1 MTTPVVSFFNNNGGV
16 GKTTLVYHLAWMAS
30 ELGVSVLAVDL
41 DPQANLTAACL
52 DANVVEKLW
61 DGARQTVYG
70 AIAPLVEG
78 VGDLSS
84 VDVQAVSPAA
94 QPSGGGFEASESGA
108 RVRSAMAKLPRWE
121 RSSFPSRKRSL
132 ESYSSRRTRG
142 FSRGGSR

>member
-70 AIAPLVEG
+70 AIAPLLEG

-94 QPSGGGFEASESGA
+94 QPSGGGFEASERGA